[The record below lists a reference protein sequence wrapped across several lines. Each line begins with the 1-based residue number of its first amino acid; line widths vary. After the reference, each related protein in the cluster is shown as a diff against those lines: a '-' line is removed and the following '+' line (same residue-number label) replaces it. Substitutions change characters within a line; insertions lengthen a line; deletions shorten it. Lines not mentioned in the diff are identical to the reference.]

1 MTDALVAYR
10 AAMALATEMA
20 HRGIINGADLERAE
34 ALLSKRHGIKDKS
47 IYRLNKLICTL
58 PRANM
63 SDGREDPEDE

>member
-20 HRGIINGADLERAE
+20 RRGIIDGSDLERAE
-34 ALLSKRHGIKDKS
+34 LLLSKRHGIKDKS
-47 IYRLNKLICTL
+47 IYRLNELICTL